1 MSAAGRLSVGII
13 GAGPV
18 GQVLGLALAGAG
30 HVVIGIS
37 GNAHDLLPNVPV
49 LDAPQIFAKAE
60 LVLLA
65 IPGSELQKTIEGYAA
80 AGLIRPGQIIAHT
93 SPDFG
98 YTVLETAAKLGAI
111 PIALHPAMRFTGTSI
126 DLMKLTD
133 SHFAVSAPS
142 VALPIAQA
150 LVIEMGAEPVIVA
163 EESRAKYAE
172 AFSVAS
178 NFSAMIVNQAI
189 GLLTEAG
196 IENPRGLLAPVI
208 RTSVEQALA
217 DGYQPLDPEAL

>member
-1 MSAAGRLSVGII
+1 VSAAGRLSVGVI

-30 HVVIGIS
+30 HVVMGIS
-37 GNAHDLLPNVPV
+37 GNADDLLPNVPV
-49 LDAPQIFAKAE
+49 LEATEILAE
-60 LVLLA
+60 ADLVLLA
-65 IPGSELQKTIEGYAA
+65 IPGSELQKTVDGYAA
-80 AGLIRPGQIIAHT
+80 AGLVRAGQIFAHT

-98 YTVLETAAKLGAI
+98 YSVLEGAAKLGAI

-126 DLMKLTD
+126 DLLKLKDTY
-133 SHFAVSAPS
+133 FAVSAPS

-189 GLLTEAG
+189 GLLAEAG
-196 IENPRGLLAPVI
+196 IENPRSLLSPII
-208 RTSVEQALA
+208 RTSVERALM
-217 DGYQPLDPEAL
+217 DGYQPLDPESL